1 MRSILHDREQIN
13 AFLKAEQRNAE
24 SVWVDGDRS
33 CLLHAVLVTAPEIF
47 RKYEITNHLQLREAL
62 CNFLSRNGKT
72 VVSSDG
78 QLTFFDLFNEEEGRK
93 SFT

>member
-24 SVWVDGDRS
+24 SVWVDGDGS

-62 CNFLSRNGKT
+62 CNFLSRNGRR
-72 VVSSDG
+72 VVSSYG
-78 QLTFFDLFNEEEGRK
+78 QLTFFDLFNEQEGRK